1 MFSVIGLR
9 KLAEVSIVQT
19 EEEFWKRFEQYR
31 PHFDTS
37 STDIEQAHGDCDLRL
52 VEGVEKVIQPVL
64 GSSGIKGEPW
74 HQNLDF
80 YGDGVR
86 SLEVDSSRFT
96 STLIPQLHALL
107 KGEHENFSI
116 LIEYYRNFA
125 DEPLQ
130 KVGVLALFAPRIL
143 MTHSLVKVLEHA

>member
-9 KLAEVSIVQT
+9 KVAEVSIVQT
-19 EEEFWKRFEQYR
+19 EEEFWKRFEHYR
-31 PHFDTS
+31 RHFDS
-37 STDIEQAHGDCDLRL
+37 STNELERAHGEVDLRL
-52 VEGVEKVIQPVL
+52 VEAIEKVIQPIL
-64 GSSGIKGEPW
+64 GPSGFNGEPW

-86 SLEVDSSRFT
+86 SLEVDSSRFVSAVIT
-96 STLIPQLHALL
+96 PLHATLG
-107 KGEHENFSI
+107 GEHERFSI
-116 LIEYYRNFA
+116 LIEYYRNFT

-143 MTHSLVKVLEHA
+143 MMQSLVAVLEHA